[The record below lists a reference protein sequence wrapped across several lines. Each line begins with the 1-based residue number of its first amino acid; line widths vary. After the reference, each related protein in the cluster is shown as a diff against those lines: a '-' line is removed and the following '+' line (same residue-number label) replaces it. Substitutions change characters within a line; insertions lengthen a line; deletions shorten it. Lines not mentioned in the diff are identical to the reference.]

1 MLRVREIDIYYG
13 DIQAVRE
20 VSLHVGKGE
29 IVSIVGSNG
38 AGKTTTLGALSG
50 LIPIR
55 SGEINFLGERIDG
68 VSPHKIVEKGLVQ
81 IPEGR
86 LLFPEMTV
94 LENLEAGAYAKKFRK
109 YVHERLEEV
118 YGFFARLKLIKTGNP
133 IKTLE
138 MKYIPAVGDSLGVEN
153 MFYLSG
159 DSWRLK
165 GEIINF
171 KFANDFLGLPEKCY
185 KTVEFNGRFLGRLP
199 PRTKG
204 ALLHTEIIEGG
215 ESRVFKLFRDTK
227 LFSWFAEV
235 DSFSVDYERVDNS
248 VGLYMY
254 LKTDGSVDL
263 R

>member
-1 MLRVREIDIYYG
+1 MGNTLISYGIALFVLGFLLLAYQLNRVYKRIRYRDTG
-13 DIQAVRE
+13 DPQSQPPRGVKSYLIILAVIFIVVAQMFFLLSSQTTSFRPI
-20 VSLHVGKGE
+20 GK
-29 IVSIVGSNG
+29 
-38 AGKTTTLGALSG
+38 
-50 LIPIR
+50 
-55 SGEINFLGERIDG
+55 D
-68 VSPHKIVEKGLVQ
+68 
-81 IPEGR
+81 
-86 LLFPEMTV
+86 
-94 LENLEAGAYAKKFRK
+94 
-109 YVHERLEEV
+109 
-118 YGFFARLKLIKTGNP
+118 GFFARLKVNRTGDP

-171 KFANDFLGLPEKCY
+171 KFANGFLGLPEKCY

-204 ALLHTEIIEGG
+204 ALLHTETLEGG
-215 ESRVFKLFRDTK
+215 ESGVFKLFRDTK
-227 LFSWFAEV
+227 LFSWFAVV
-235 DSFSVDYERVDNS
+235 DSFSTDYERVDNS

-254 LKTDGSVDL
+254 FKPDGSVDL